1 MHTWRVVA
9 LAMKAAQGEDQVPDM
24 VRWNM
29 TKNLRLKVLIKY
41 QAEVETYIITVDF
54 TGLRPVF
61 QKIET
66 SPKQNK
72 CPQHASQQLKH
83 CNKLIRTETALMSWL
98 LSICARPPFSHK

>member
-41 QAEVETYIITVDF
+41 QAEVRTYMITMDF
-54 TGLRPVF
+54 IGLRAVF
-61 QKIET
+61 QKIENI
-66 SPKQNK
+66 PKQNK
-72 CPQHASQQLKH
+72 CPLHASQ
-83 CNKLIRTETALMSWL
+83 
-98 LSICARPPFSHK
+98 